1 MRPRKASS
9 VALVKVDSASASVGP
24 PEREAD
30 MAIRYGCF
38 FSYAH
43 GRRDGLMN
51 TFKIALSDA
60 IRCYLEPYFDNE
72 DELFIDTEQLG
83 GGDDIDRRIARAL
96 CESVTM
102 ILIYT
107 PKYEAH
113 GYTRREFAAMQ
124 AIEAERSRWYTM
136 PSHLIIPVVMTLHP
150 ARLPPQITAS
160 SFYVDFS
167 HFTMATGD
175 LKSHPEFLPD
185 IKKIVSRIVTQYEYQ
200 KKYTPVGHDCNQ
212 FVLPDVPPVWR
223 DLPDLTFP
231 KK

>member
-1 MRPRKASS
+1 
-9 VALVKVDSASASVGP
+9 
-24 PEREAD
+24 

-43 GRRDGLMN
+43 GRYELMN
-51 TFKIALSDA
+51 KFKSALSEA
-60 IRCYLEPYFDNE
+60 IRCYLEPYFDSE

-83 GGDDIDRRIARAL
+83 GGDDIDRRIARAM

-113 GYTRREFAAMQ
+113 SYTRREYAAMQ
-124 AIEAERSRWYTM
+124 QLEFERSQWYPM
-136 PSHLIIPVVMTLHP
+136 PSHLTIPVIMTMHP
-150 ARLPPQITAS
+150 GKLPPQITS
-160 SFYVDFS
+160 SLYVDFS
-167 HFTMATGD
+167 HFTMATTD
-175 LKSHPEFLPD
+175 LKSNPDFLPD
-185 IKKIVSRIVTQYEYQ
+185 IQKIVDRIVHHYQFQ
-200 KKYTPVGHDCNQ
+200 KKYTPAGHDCNQ
-212 FVLPDVPPVWR
+212 FVLPDVPPEWR

>member
-1 MRPRKASS
+1 
-9 VALVKVDSASASVGP
+9 
-24 PEREAD
+24 

-43 GRRDGLMN
+43 GRYELMN
-51 TFKIALSDA
+51 KFKSALSDA

-72 DELFIDTEQLG
+72 DELFIDHEQLG

-113 GYTRREFAAMQ
+113 PYTRREWAAMQ
-124 AIEAERSRWYTM
+124 KIEAERSQWYPM
-136 PSHLIIPVVMTLHP
+136 PSHLTIPVIMTKHP
-150 ARLPPQITAS
+150 EKLPPQIANAS
-160 SFYVDFS
+160 MYVDFS
-167 HFTMATGD
+167 HFTMATTD
-175 LKSHPEFLPD
+175 LKSNPDFLPD
-185 IKKIVSRIVTQYEYQ
+185 IQKIVERIVTHYQFQ
-200 KKYTPVGHDCNQ
+200 KKYTPAAHDCNQ
-212 FVLPDVPPVWR
+212 FTLPDVPPAWR
-223 DLPDLTFP
+223 ELPDLSFP